1 MIFYIV
7 KEMCFTQIYIQVKHF
22 ASMDKLSD
30 EALRSL
36 IQLRE
41 INAVRVKG
49 YQKAVDMIKNGNSK
63 KYFQI
68 KIDETIDLT
77 ECINRSIEGVNFGQ
91 SKPNKVE
98 AERPHQS
105 QFYFTMAAA
114 TTNPRTV
121 ALSCQLGDK
130 FAEKAYESALSALQF
145 LTLPELLSAL
155 GKQVASLRKSIESTR
170 EAFDL
175 ALPY

>member
-1 MIFYIV
+1 
-7 KEMCFTQIYIQVKHF
+7 
-22 ASMDKLSD
+22 MDKLNED
-30 EALRSL
+30 AMRSL
-36 IQLRE
+36 KQLCE

-77 ECINRSIEGVNFGQ
+77 EYINRSIER
-91 SKPNKVE
+91 SSLEKM
-98 AERPHQS
+98 RPTRIESEKIHQS
-105 QFYFTMAAA
+105 QFYFTMAASS
-114 TTNPRTV
+114 TNPRTV

-130 FAEKAYESALSALQF
+130 FAEKAYTSALSQLLSF
-145 LTLPELLSAL
+145 PELKSIL
-155 GKQVASLRKSIESTR
+155 GKHISSLRKSVESTQ

-175 ALPY
+175 ALVY

>member
-1 MIFYIV
+1 
-7 KEMCFTQIYIQVKHF
+7 
-22 ASMDKLSD
+22 MDKLNE
-30 EALRSL
+30 EAMRSL
-36 IQLRE
+36 RQLCE

-77 ECINRSIEGVNFGQ
+77 ECINRSIEAANFERM
-91 SKPNKVE
+91 KAAKVE
-98 AERPHQS
+98 NDRIDQS
-105 QFYFTMAAA
+105 QFYFTMAASS
-114 TTNPRTV
+114 TNPRTV

-130 FAEKAYESALSALQF
+130 FAEKAYSMALNK
-145 LTLPELLSAL
+145 LLSFPDLMNKL
-155 GKQVASLRKSIESTR
+155 GKHISSLRKSIETTQ

-175 ALPY
+175 AFVY